1 MKTTSIQSTSY
12 HPATFADSM
21 RTIDM
26 KWIWIATFVIVVLVL
41 KIFNPLETIGY
52 LVENEGLGEAGAS
65 ILGMAAG
72 FTFPMTLGFTVIMF
86 FLISGWELSWRPE
99 SKLVAAAAVLFVS
112 GFVADLLGF
121 GLLPE
126 YSRMISGPVWLAFP
140 LFVATGYLS
149 SYGFELSVC
158 AFAIGT
164 AVAIQVERWYYS
176 AMKVL

>member
-1 MKTTSIQSTSY
+1 MKTSSLQSTSY
-12 HPATFADSM
+12 SPSTLADSI

-26 KWIWIATFVIVVLVL
+26 KWIWIATFVVVVLILNV
-41 KIFNPLETIGY
+41 FSPLETIKY

-72 FTFPMTLGFTVIMF
+72 FTFPMTLGFAVIMF
-86 FLISGWELSWRPE
+86 FLISGWEPSWRPE
-99 SKLVAAAAVLFVS
+99 SKLFAAGVVLFVS
-112 GFVADLLGF
+112 GFVADFLGF

-126 YSRMISGPVWLAFP
+126 YGQMMSGPAWLAFP
-140 LFVATGYLS
+140 LYVATGYLR

-164 AVAIQVERWYYS
+164 AVAIQVERWYYKAS
-176 AMKVL
+176 NGI